1 MVRRVLKWWLG
12 PSTRR
17 AIRQVLA
24 EMRIQRTHRACVKA
38 ARRLTLPSRL
48 HLGCGEII
56 RPGWINVDL
65 FETRADL
72 QLDLRESFPFPD
84 SSMLMVYSEHF
95 LEHLDYPRE
104 VDHVLRESFRVLM
117 SGGRFSVGV
126 PDAAGA
132 VQLYVRDDRASY
144 ASFAASNPNYP
155 PWFSIPMHGL
165 NYTFR
170 QLGDHKYAWDEEILT
185 IALESVGFIRVQR
198 RPFDPEL
205 DSEHRRNGT
214 LYMEGIK
221 P

>member
-1 MVRRVLKWWLG
+1 MVRRVLKRWLG

-17 AIRQVLA
+17 ALRQVLA
-24 EMRIQRTHRACVKA
+24 EVRIQRIHRASAKT
-38 ARRLTLPSRL
+38 ARHLKLPSQL

-65 FETRADL
+65 FEAGADL
-72 QLDLRESFPFPD
+72 QLDLREPFPFPN
-84 SSMLMVYSEHF
+84 SSMLIVYSEHF

-104 VDHVLRESFRVLM
+104 VDHVLRESFRVLR

-126 PDAAGA
+126 PDAANA
-132 VQLYVRDDRASY
+132 VQTYVRDDRASY

-155 PWFSIPMHGL
+155 PWLRIPMHGL

-170 QLGDHKYAWDEEILT
+170 QFGEHKYAWDEEILT
-185 IALESVGFIRVQR
+185 MALNSVGFMRVRR
-198 RPFDPEL
+198 RPFSPEL

-214 LYMEGIK
+214 LYMEGLK